1 MQTKAAVLAT
11 FLLLAG
17 CNADSPTAPA
27 TVPASKHIE
36 AEAEQCPLPLLGI
49 VGTWVGGSYRE
60 YGYGENRESINTAD
74 TLRIEF
80 APDPNP
86 AGEPGVTY
94 YDYTLLSYYLPSDWD
109 DFDWPNFLEEQRGKM
124 GVYYADGGTWA
135 FNHTVTYTRSWNE
148 ETKEYEE
155 WQRKEYEEWQL
166 WWQPKE
172 YEEWMLWWEP
182 SWGLEIKMF
191 DGWLVLGDG
200 WDDCYLCD
208 YTSYRRVDE

>member
-1 MQTKAAVLAT
+1 MQTKAVTLAT

-49 VGTWVGGSYRE
+49 GGTWVKGVPRYYGTWE
-60 YGYGENRESINTAD
+60 YSEYISIAD
-74 TLRIEF
+74 TLRIEL

-109 DFDWPNFLEEQRGKM
+109 DLDWPNFLEEERGKM

-135 FNHTVTYTRSWNE
+135 FNHTVTYTRRWNL

-155 WQRKEYEEWQL
+155 SESKEYEEL
-166 WWQPKE
+166 EPEE
-172 YEEWMLWWEP
+172 YEESEP

-191 DGWLVLGDG
+191 DGWLALGWG
-200 WDDCYLCD
+200 RD
-208 YTSYRRVDE
+208 YFSYRRVDE